1 MKLSYLARKMIFTI
15 LIIALICILASI
27 VYYRSLDFL
36 PFLFGVL
43 IGSAVSIAKVFLLD
57 RAVDKA
63 LSMEKN
69 RARAY
74 VSVQNILRLILSIA
88 ALLLGA
94 FIPQISLWGV
104 VAGILAFQLAAYSVK
119 FTLKG

>member
-43 IGSAVSIAKVFLLD
+43 IGSAVSIAKVVLLE

-69 RARAY
+69 RVRAY
-74 VSVQNILRLILSIA
+74 IGIQYILRLFLSGVVLI
-88 ALLLGA
+88 LGA
-94 FIPQISLWGV
+94 LVPQINLWGV
-104 VAGILAFQLAAYSVK
+104 VAGILAFQLAAYNVK
-119 FTLKG
+119 FISNS